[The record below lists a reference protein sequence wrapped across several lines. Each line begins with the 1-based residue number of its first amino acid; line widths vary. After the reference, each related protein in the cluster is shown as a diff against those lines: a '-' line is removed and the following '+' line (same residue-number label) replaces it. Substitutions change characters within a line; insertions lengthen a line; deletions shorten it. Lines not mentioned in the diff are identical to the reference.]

1 MKRLLLIK
9 GGSLERLLPF
19 RNCCLFVV
27 FYKLYYKEKI
37 TLEPEVKFMNY
48 KILMVDDD
56 RELLKMLNQYFTL
69 KNYTVMI
76 AENGIEAMEKISANP
91 DIILLDVNMPGMDGI
106 EVCRRIRDMVSCP
119 IIFLTAKVEE
129 QDRVMGLLSG
139 GDDYV
144 LKPFSLKELDARI
157 IAHLK
162 REERLHR
169 KKEQR
174 FYGELV
180 IDYASKCVHIK
191 GNALEL
197 TKLEYE
203 IIEFLSMNPEMVFDK
218 ERIYEKIGGYDAE
231 GDSRVVTELIRRI
244 RKKMKMYSEHE
255 YIATVWGRGYKWAK

>member
-1 MKRLLLIK
+1 MQ
-9 GGSLERLLPF
+9 
-19 RNCCLFVV
+19 
-27 FYKLYYKEKI
+27 
-37 TLEPEVKFMNY
+37 Y

-106 EVCRRIRDMVSCP
+106 EVCRKLETGFLSDV
-119 IIFLTAKVEE
+119 FLTAKVEE

-169 KKEQR
+169 KTEQR
-174 FYGELV
+174 FYGELL
-180 IDYASKCVHIK
+180 IDYASKCVHIQ
-191 GNALEL
+191 GNTLEL
-197 TKLEYE
+197 TKFEYE

-218 ERIYEKIGGYDAE
+218 ERIYEKISGYDAE
-231 GDSRVVTELIRRI
+231 GDSRGVTELIRRI
-244 RKKMKMYSEHE
+244 RKKNQSIYR
-255 YIATVWGRGYKWAK
+255 A